1 MAIKAANLQTM
12 KDYLLTTVP
21 SFNSDYQ
28 RIKKLVQSRRS
39 GAKSP
44 IKDYIEGMILAM
56 LTNSVPWK
64 NISPHINNGNIAT
77 IFHNYNPVWL
87 KSADPDELV
96 KDLRAI
102 KCGNRRD
109 KQQMNSLRGNINLI
123 ETIIRA
129 HNSFE
134 DYLKSKSSAYPVIP
148 YSALED
154 FQPGKRYKLQEM
166 GIPLVCEFLKN
177 MGFELPKPDV
187 HLRRFLSA
195 DRMGTGHSP
204 MATEEEVFNQIQALS
219 KASGEFIPNID
230 LIIWEYCAKGYGQ
243 ICGGRPQC
251 KGGSFNQKSCPFH
264 RNSCNHP

>member
-1 MAIKAANLQTM
+1 MEIEIAVKNLQTM

-64 NISPHINNGNIAT
+64 NISPHINSGAIPR
-77 IFHNYNPVWL
+77 IFHYYDPVKL
-87 KSADPDELV
+87 KSANPATLV
-96 KDLRAI
+96 ANLRAI

-109 KQQMNSLRGNINLI
+109 KQQMNSLRDNIEII
-123 ETIIRA
+123 EKII
-129 HNSFE
+129 HNHGSFE

-204 MATEEEVFNQIQALS
+204 MATEKEVFDQIQALS
-219 KASGEFIPNID
+219 KASGEFIPHID
-230 LIIWEYCAKGYGQ
+230 LIIWEYCATGYGQ

-251 KGGSFNQKSCPFH
+251 AECSFHNKS
-264 RNSCNHP
+264 NKSCNHP